1 MRHSGF
7 EWFEDAEPT
16 KLTSLKNVRI
26 IQLNSGPKLIYNRA
40 QLSHIIL
47 TDGRPL
53 LKQNTRMAILNRNL
67 RITMFAFKKD
77 EISEEQFHNHWSKVH
92 APIVAEF
99 LAKAGVIKYTQ
110 VSSLS
115 YTVRTLTIR

>member
-1 MRHSGF
+1 M
-7 EWFEDAEPT
+7 
-16 KLTSLKNVRI
+16 RI